1 VNIETLTP
9 AEKVKLLQALE
20 NSLGVAAV
28 AYVEIDYTRDQLHKM
43 HPDQEPPSAELIR
56 RAAQELTESERL
68 AEQMQAE
75 VVAWVCDR
83 WPYQQITSRTIER
96 V

>member
-1 VNIETLTP
+1 MNVETLTQ
-9 AEKVKLLQALE
+9 AEKVALLQALE

-28 AYVEIDYTRDQLHKM
+28 AYVEIDYTRDQLHKL
-43 HPDQEPPSAELIR
+43 HPDLDPPSAELIR

-68 AEQMQAE
+68 AEHAQAE
-75 VVAWVCDR
+75 VVAWVRDR
-83 WPYQQITSRTIER
+83 WPRQKMASRTIER

>member
-1 VNIETLTP
+1 
-9 AEKVKLLQALE
+9 
-20 NSLGVAAV
+20 
-28 AYVEIDYTRDQLHKM
+28 M

-68 AEQMQAE
+68 AEQAQAE

-83 WPYQQITSRTIER
+83 WPYPKMAARTIVENNQEQTT
-96 V
+96 

>member
-1 VNIETLTP
+1 MNVETLTQ
-9 AEKVKLLQALE
+9 AEKVALLQALE

-28 AYVEIDYTRDQLHKM
+28 AYVEIDYARDQLQKL
-43 HPDQEPPSAELIR
+43 HPDHEPPSAELIR

-68 AEQMQAE
+68 AEQAQAE
-75 VVAWVCDR
+75 VVAWVCNR

-96 V
+96 A

>member
-1 VNIETLTP
+1 MNIETLTP